1 MDWKNLNKKQK
12 QNLFRLGLLAF
23 LGIALLLA
31 GGRGT
36 VVHQNAAQYENSL
49 QTAVTNGQQET
60 FSVSAMEAQLAQVLS
75 QVKGVGAV
83 TVQITVYD
91 LGRKEYA
98 RDLQRTERNSND
110 TSGDSRQQTTEV
122 QESQTIVQQSGSQAG
137 GALLVEE
144 TMPEICGVLIV
155 AEGAEQARVQEQLLQ
170 AASTVLQISTE
181 QIMVLPGEGALTS
194 E

>member
-49 QTAVTNGQQET
+49 QTAETNGQQET

-98 RDLQRTERNSND
+98 RDLQRTERNNND

>member
-36 VVHQNAAQYENSL
+36 AVHQNAAQYENSL

-60 FSVSAMEAQLAQVLS
+60 FSVSAMEAQLAKVLS

>member
-1 MDWKNLNKKQK
+1 
-12 QNLFRLGLLAF
+12 
-23 LGIALLLA
+23 
-31 GGRGT
+31 
-36 VVHQNAAQYENSL
+36 
-49 QTAVTNGQQET
+49 
-60 FSVSAMEAQLAQVLS
+60 MEAQLAQVLS